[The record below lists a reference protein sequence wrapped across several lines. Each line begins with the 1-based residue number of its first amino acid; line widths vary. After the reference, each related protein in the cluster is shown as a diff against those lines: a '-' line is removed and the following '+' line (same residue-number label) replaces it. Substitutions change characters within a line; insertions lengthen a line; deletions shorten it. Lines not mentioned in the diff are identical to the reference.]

1 MHSRRISRGGFA
13 LPTVLIA
20 SVVMLTILAVSVSSV
35 AAVRTTLKTQYYEQ
49 LAKAAGEAGVAYAK
63 ACLAKNGNVPL
74 WTDNKP
80 LRPSTD
86 CAGNPLLNPEVQVLV
101 VAGGG
106 GGGAGHGGGGG
117 GGGVV
122 LDEAYPVVSGG
133 LYPVTV
139 GAGGAGGASQST
151 GSRGN
156 DSIFGSITAIRG
168 GGGGGRVSST
178 SYTPATDGGSGGGG
192 NGTYEAA
199 NGTGASGAEVTTGQ
213 GNNGGMG
220 SAGNSGSFAGN
231 GGGGGGAGGVG
242 GNASGVAID
251 TGVSGAGGIGF
262 YSDISGTGLFYGGG
276 GSGGRWGVGSVGAR
290 GLSGGGA
297 GASGN
302 ATTGGAGLVNTG
314 GGGGGGSSGGGLGG
328 AGGSGVVIV
337 RYANN
342 GTITATGGTVVYN
355 SGPYR
360 IHVFRSG
367 SSTFSV
373 SSASDSLCPSDP
385 RCNVTMNGNV
395 RSSFSVSRPTVNDE
409 GKALTIPNS
418 GYTELVRTSTGEV
431 WRTYRQP
438 NVQVAVVPDLC
449 SGAAT
454 SSLGWS
460 NAVLSSIQGSL
471 PNSAGAENITLANGN
486 LSSGRMF
493 FRKDFTVTTPGTYT
507 VRASTDTNLDLAEIY
522 VDGVLEVS
530 ARGGIA
536 TGTVDLTAGC
546 HTVTARLTNKSL
558 LARPSE
564 FIAAIQKD
572 GSEPIV
578 ATDTSWRVSAGA
590 SVYFSQSDY
599 YADPDI
605 WGPVT
610 DVEMANSVISTWAG
624 ASGDRFTRLIG
635 APCANSCPFS
645 SSTYFRDYKDFIVGA
660 NTEVL
665 VSALCD
671 DDCVVYVDGNPIIA
685 SSPWSNIN
693 QQSLTLTE
701 GAHRIGVK
709 LYNSGAVNNP
719 AKFGVA
725 VQNKTTGEI
734 LTRSDIKWLTAR
746 DLWTSGYNT
755 DNDPTSYEASFRP
768 SPAEINDP
776 VTVDVLIVGGGGG
789 GGNNSAGG
797 GGGGGALFYE
807 NLPITVG
814 VKTVT
819 VGAGGTGAASATV
832 RGNNGGNS
840 AFWGYTVLGGGGG
853 ASRDGGPAPST
864 GGSGGGGGGTIA
876 SGAGVRDVGA
886 LGTTLQGGRGNNGTP
901 SDAGASAKGGGGG
914 GAGGAG
920 VAATTTLSGDGGPG
934 IISYLTGSRLTYAG
948 GGMGGNTAGNP
959 TIGLSGDAAGTSGVA
974 ALANRGGG
982 GAGSINRDGAAGT
995 VIIRFVT
1002 GTITGI
1008 TTTGSPTV
1016 TFATIKGVNY
1026 TIYTYTASGTFN
1038 PGAIVQL

>member
-106 GGGAGHGGGGG
+106 GGG
-117 GGGVV
+117 
-122 LDEAYPVVSGG
+122 E
-133 LYPVTV
+133 
-139 GAGGAGGASQST
+139 
-151 GSRGN
+151 
-156 DSIFGSITAIRG
+156 
-168 GGGGGRVSST
+168 
-178 SYTPATDGGSGGGG
+178 
-192 NGTYEAA
+192 
-199 NGTGASGAEVTTGQ
+199 
-213 GNNGGMG
+213 
-220 SAGNSGSFAGN
+220 
-231 GGGGGGAGGVG
+231 GGGGAGGVIY
-242 GNASGVAID
+242 NSSVGVAAQTYPVI
-251 TGVSGAGGIGF
+251 VGAGGAGSSNGVAAPANGQNSSAFGIVANGGGGGG
-262 YSDISGTGLFYGGG
+262 IANVPGNHGAGG
-276 GSGGRWGVGSVGAR
+276 GSGGGGRRDGGGVGGA
-290 GLSGGGA
+290 GIPGQGYDGGSTPFQAGVSWKGGAGGGGA
-297 GASGN
+297 GGAGSPGVGN
-302 ATTGGAGLVNTG
+302 NVPAQEGGGAGGAGVFYDISGNLQGYGGGGGGGTEGSGGTVALRGKGGIGGGGNAYTNQGQVLLAEAGQPNTG
-314 GGGGGGSSGGGLGG
+314 GGGGGRPAISASGSAG
-328 AGGSGVVIV
+328 AGGSGVVII

-342 GTITATGGTVVYN
+342 GTISATGGSDIYN
-355 SGPYR
+355 SGAYR
-360 IHVFRSG
+360 VHIFRSG
-367 SSTFSV
+367 TSVFNV
-373 SSASDSLCPSDP
+373 SSATTSLCPSDP
-385 RCNVTMNGNV
+385 RCNVTINGNI
-395 RSSFSVSRPTVNDE
+395 RSSFSVARPTVDDQ

-418 GYTELVRTSTGEV
+418 GYTELVRASTGEV

-460 NAVLSSIQGSL
+460 NAVLSSTQGSL
-471 PNSAGAENITLANGN
+471 PNSAGAENITLANDS
-486 LSSGRMF
+486 LSSGRMY
-493 FRKDFTVTTPGTYT
+493 FRKDFTVTAPGTYN

-814 VKTVT
+814 AKTVT

-864 GGSGGGGGGTIA
+864 GGSGGGGAGTIA

-948 GGMGGNTAGNP
+948 GGMGGNTAANP